1 MKVLGIFLII
11 AFVTLL
17 AMKMIEYFR
26 YIKLHDKQVAQ
37 LDELI
42 IELRAKQKVLNERAK
57 IMGDSEVHQNS
68 RLNILYSK
76 IYKTIDKYDLNN
88 K

>member
-11 AFVTLL
+11 AFITLL

-26 YIKLHDKQVAQ
+26 YIKIHHKQVAQ

-42 IELRAKQKVLNERAK
+42 IELRAKQKGLNERAK
-57 IMGDSEVHQNS
+57 IMGDSEVYQNNKLNS
-68 RLNILYSK
+68 IYLNI
-76 IYKTIDKYDLNN
+76 IETINSYFK
-88 K
+88 

>member
-26 YIKLHDKQVAQ
+26 YIKLHHKQVAQ

-57 IMGDSEVHQNS
+57 VMGDSEVYQHS
-68 RLNILYSK
+68 RIDIIYSN

-88 K
+88 R

>member
-11 AFVTLL
+11 AFITLL

-26 YIKLHDKQVAQ
+26 YIKLHNKQVAQ

-57 IMGDSEVHQNS
+57 IMGDSEVYQNN
-68 RLNILYSK
+68 RLNTIYSS
-76 IYKTIDKYDLNN
+76 IYKTIDKITT